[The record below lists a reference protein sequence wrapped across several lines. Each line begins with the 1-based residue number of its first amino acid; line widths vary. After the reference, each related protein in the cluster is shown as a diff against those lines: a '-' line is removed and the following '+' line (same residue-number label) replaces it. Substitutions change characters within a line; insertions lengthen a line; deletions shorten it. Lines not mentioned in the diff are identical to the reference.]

1 MISKDLVTSDSC
13 FRLANLGNSNADL
26 VPGEILRL
34 GKGRLT
40 VLSELGRLVLEQV
53 LSRAGDWIELVTRR
67 AESTPRAVS
76 ALAATVTL
84 PLCGWRS
91 ARYTSAPSR
100 NGNGMRSL
108 R

>member
-1 MISKDLVTSDSC
+1 MISRDSVTSDSC
-13 FRLANLGNSNADL
+13 FLLANLGNTNADL

-53 LSRAGDWIELVTRR
+53 LSPAGDWIELVTRR

-76 ALAATVTL
+76 ALAAAVTL
-84 PLCGWRS
+84 PLWVAVRALYEC
-91 ARYTSAPSR
+91 TSR

>member
-1 MISKDLVTSDSC
+1 
-13 FRLANLGNSNADL
+13 
-26 VPGEILRL
+26 
-34 GKGRLT
+34 
-40 VLSELGRLVLEQV
+40 V

-76 ALAATVTL
+76 ALAAAVTL

-100 NGNGMRSL
+100 NGHHERQL
-108 R
+108 